1 MFTHAK
7 RPYQDC
13 HITSGKTHPRFQGIQ
28 GFLDQLLHN
37 FPESGD
43 KKITQQA
50 YNNTHLLNCFK
61 GSNIF
66 IFLMMHKLLKDHN
79 IYITIQNCHPER
91 Q

>member
-28 GFLDQLLHN
+28 GFLDQLLHI

-43 KKITQQA
+43 KKINPA
-50 YNNTHLLNCFK
+50 GL
-61 GSNIF
+61 
-66 IFLMMHKLLKDHN
+66 
-79 IYITIQNCHPER
+79 
-91 Q
+91 